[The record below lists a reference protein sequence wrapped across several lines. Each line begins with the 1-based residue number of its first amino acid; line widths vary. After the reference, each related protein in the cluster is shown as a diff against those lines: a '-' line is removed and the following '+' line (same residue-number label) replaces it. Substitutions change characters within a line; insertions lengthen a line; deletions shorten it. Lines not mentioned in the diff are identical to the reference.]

1 MPKKVRK
8 GRKVRMDEW
17 DKPTLGWKKRERFC
31 NMQPKVRIHRKGGF
45 YYISLFASTKDGIPF
60 TEIKNSG
67 ECAEA
72 ISSAATELILSM
84 VRPDDEWC
92 IVTTPKRR
100 HFTEYHFATDIC
112 KKIAWGLNIKF
123 YESAIQCLNKTR
135 INPEFH
141 LLRPITEQRIILFD
155 DICTTGSTITA
166 AYDLLRDRKQVLC
179 IVGINNH

>member
-1 MPKKVRK
+1 
-8 GRKVRMDEW
+8 MDEW

-45 YYISLFASTKDGIPF
+45 YYISLFASTKDGMSF

-72 ISSAATELILSM
+72 ISNAVTELILSM

-92 IVTTPKRR
+92 IVTTPKR
-100 HFTEYHFATDIC
+100 TEYHFATDIC
-112 KKIAWGLNIKF
+112 KKIARGLNIKF

-166 AYDLLRDRKQVLC
+166 AYELLKERKQVLC